1 MEAAAT
7 GVTLSR
13 IEVLARGTS
22 DARGLLGMSDLGG
35 EKVSAAPL
43 ELQLEVKVGAPDA
56 TQAQVEAMVLKSISC
71 SPVSATIGGALA
83 VGLRLEV
90 ESD

>member
-1 MEAAAT
+1 
-7 GVTLSR
+7 
-13 IEVLARGTS
+13 
-22 DARGLLGMSDLGG
+22 
-35 EKVSAAPL
+35 L